1 METLANTVKKSASDI
16 QVAIGT
22 KVLIVE
28 DEAVVA
34 LHLRRELSGIGY
46 VVTGVATAGAQA
58 LKMIDEVFPDIVL
71 MDIHLKGDLDGIETA
86 KLIPRYLHIPVVFL
100 TAYSEDTT
108 LKRASDTLPYGYLI
122 KPFQPRELHA
132 TIRMALER
140 SRADEAVR
148 DNEAILFRA
157 LCSTPIAEC

>member
-1 METLANTVKKSASDI
+1 
-16 QVAIGT
+16 
-22 KVLIVE
+22 
-28 DEAVVA
+28 
-34 LHLRRELSGIGY
+34 
-46 VVTGVATAGAQA
+46 
-58 LKMIDEVFPDIVL
+58 
-71 MDIHLKGDLDGIETA
+71 MDIHLKGELDGIETA

-148 DNEAILFRA
+148 ENEAILFRA

>member
-58 LKMIDEVFPDIVL
+58 LKMID
-71 MDIHLKGDLDGIETA
+71 
-86 KLIPRYLHIPVVFL
+86 
-100 TAYSEDTT
+100 
-108 LKRASDTLPYGYLI
+108 
-122 KPFQPRELHA
+122 
-132 TIRMALER
+132 
-140 SRADEAVR
+140 
-148 DNEAILFRA
+148 
-157 LCSTPIAEC
+157 